1 MRHAIRLG
9 KQFLFP
15 FDRKRELKD
24 EFERM
29 VLPQISHLYTVA
41 FYLTRDKA
49 EAEDLVQ
56 ETCLRAFRFFDQFQ
70 PGTNCRAWLKC
81 ILGRLFINRC
91 RQKRREPETMDL
103 EKIGQV
109 YESIGEEREKA
120 ERMNPESLFSSMLK
134 NYEIEE
140 ALRGLPEKYR
150 TAVIFVDIEEL
161 SYKETA
167 KVMGCPLG
175 TIRSRVS
182 RGHRIL
188 QVALRDCR

>member
-15 FDRKRELKD
+15 FDRKKELKE

-41 FYLTRDKA
+41 CYLTKDKT

-56 ETCLRAFRFFDQFQ
+56 ETYLRAFRFFDRFQ
-70 PGTNCRAWLKC
+70 PGTNCRAWLLS
-81 ILGRLFINRC
+81 ILRRLFINRC
-91 RQKRREPETMDL
+91 REKRREPETMDW
-103 EKIGQV
+103 EKIDQV
-109 YESIGEEREKA
+109 YEPIEEEREKA
-120 ERMNPESLFSSMLK
+120 ERMNPESLFFSRLM
-134 NYEIEE
+134 NHEVEE

-150 TAVIFVDIEEL
+150 TAVILVDIEEL
-161 SYKETA
+161 SYKKTA

-188 QVALRDCR
+188 QVALSDCR

>member
-1 MRHAIRLG
+1 
-9 KQFLFP
+9 
-15 FDRKRELKD
+15 
-24 EFERM
+24 M

-41 FYLTRDKA
+41 FYLTRDKT

-70 PGTNCRAWLKC
+70 PGTNCRPWLNC
-81 ILGRLFINRC
+81 ILARLFINRF

-103 EKIGQV
+103 EKIDHV

-120 ERMNPESLFSSMLK
+120 EKMNPESLFFSGLM
-134 NYEIEE
+134 NREVEE

-150 TAVIFVDIEEL
+150 TVVILVDIEEL
-161 SYKETA
+161 SYKKTA
-167 KVMGCPLG
+167 KVIGCPLG

-188 QVALRDCR
+188 QVALRDYAVDKASVF